1 MAAWRLFPFSA
12 RLVFSTAVGGE
23 IEGSKKNRQNQLS
36 ALKQFFF
43 QKTSKCGCAFENRF
57 SGWSETIFD
66 AIQNC
71 LLVETVLSATQNC
84 LLGETILSAIKNC
97 LPRRQFWVPSKIVC
111 AQNFF
116 LCLCETSSVSHKKIM
131 RAQKKM
137 CARKKKNRW
146 RCRNTTINQK

>member
-1 MAAWRLFPFSA
+1 MATSWLFPFSA

-23 IEGSKKNRQNQLS
+23 IEGSEKNRQNQLS

-57 SGWSETIFD
+57 SGWSETIFG

-97 LPRRQFWVPSKIVC
+97 LPRRQFWVPSKII
-111 AQNFF
+111 AR
-116 LCLCETSSVSHKKIM
+116 KKIFFVWKSM
-131 RAQKKM
+131 CDVTQKKS
-137 CARKKKNRW
+137 CARKKKVR
-146 RCRNTTINQK
+146 TQKKTPLKMPEHNN